1 MKGTVFCSFPFV
13 KKHANA
19 GKKDLMCYED
29 SVKTK
34 QPKCW
39 IWMSDAYLVFSFIL
53 GNPTVLKRIWD
64 KQNSSFTG
72 VMLSKDLLQRV
83 YNKVC

>member
-29 SVKTK
+29 SV
-34 QPKCW
+34 
-39 IWMSDAYLVFSFIL
+39 
-53 GNPTVLKRIWD
+53 
-64 KQNSSFTG
+64 
-72 VMLSKDLLQRV
+72 
-83 YNKVC
+83 